1 MQSVC
6 IRPCLAML
14 LLAGLASGQAIGS
27 AGRFNSGNSTGLPLY
42 PKAVASEHTDDR
54 GTVSMTDSS
63 QVRKLAAGA
72 YLSTDKP
79 ELVLQFYR
87 ERLKNMGQ
95 VVECTGGAN
104 NIVDV
109 QLNDAAF
116 ENPSAC
122 NTEDFAASGT
132 ELKVVNNGEQKI
144 VVVLPHGSGSEIAL
158 VSVKK

>member
-1 MQSVC
+1 MKSRFFR
-6 IRPCLAML
+6 I
-14 LLAGLASGQAIGS
+14 LLALSLLNGFAFSQVIASAD
-27 AGRFNSGNSTGLPLY
+27 RFNTGNSTGLPLY
-42 PKAVASEHTDDR
+42 PGAVASEHTDDR

-72 YLSTDKP
+72 YLSNDKP
-79 ELVLQFYR
+79 EQVLQFYR
-87 ERLKNMGQ
+87 ERLKSMGQ

-104 NIVDV
+104 TIVDV

-144 VVVLPHGSGSEIAL
+144 VVVLPHRSGSEIAL
-158 VSVKK
+158 VNVKP

>member
-1 MQSVC
+1 M
-6 IRPCLAML
+6 I
-14 LLAGLASGQAIGS
+14 LLAGLAFGQIIGPAS
-27 AGRFNSGNSTGLPLY
+27 RFNTGNSTGLPLY
-42 PKAVASEHTDDR
+42 PKAVASEHADDR
-54 GTVSMTDSS
+54 GTVSMTDST
-63 QVRKLAAGA
+63 QVHKLAAGA

-79 ELVLQFYR
+79 EQVLQFYR
-87 ERLKNMGQ
+87 GRLKNMGQ

-116 ENPSAC
+116 EDPSAC

-132 ELKVVNNGEQKI
+132 ELKIVNNGEQKI

-158 VSVKK
+158 VSVRK